1 MPENTSENI
10 INPTM
15 KTETQAWADLRRH
28 ASTKLRPGFAD
39 RVVRAARA
47 GAEAVPSLLSIFTL
61 SAVTAAL
68 CLAAV
73 TLSNQ
78 QAQNA
83 AERDVNIA
91 GWQRIAADSEEFA
104 AN

>member
-1 MPENTSENI
+1 
-10 INPTM
+10 M
-15 KTETQAWADLRRH
+15 KTEPRAWAQLQRH
-28 ASTKLRPGFAD
+28 ASAQLRPGFAD

-47 GAEAVPSLLSIFTL
+47 GAEAAPTLLSIFTL

-73 TLSNQ
+73 TLSNK
-78 QAQNA
+78 QAQDP
-83 AERDVNIA
+83 AEREINIA
-91 GWQRIAADSEEFA
+91 GWQRIAADSDEFA

>member
-1 MPENTSENI
+1 
-10 INPTM
+10 M
-15 KTETQAWADLRRH
+15 KTEQSAWAQLQRH
-28 ASTKLRPGFAD
+28 ASAQIRPGFAD

-47 GAEAVPSLLSIFTL
+47 GAEAAPSLLTIFTL

-73 TLSNQ
+73 TFTHKR
-78 QAQNA
+78 AQD
-83 AERDVNIA
+83 AEEREINIA